1 MPPNKKDDFNLD
13 DINSDEPDKLLEN
26 LNNQTPIEL
35 PSFETDLAYLLD
47 DIQNTQLPETFF
59 SDDEAFQKL
68 LEDISVSESESNSID
83 WSEPNFSALLEDT
96 EEFDLSS
103 IEESLEEEPIPE
115 PDPNLTAKDV
125 AAWMLKQVETK
136 GVFYQQDAAWHIRRY
151 FGECFIGLNKNSN
164 PAISKK
170 VLKEFRLISLKTV
183 VWNRRE
189 LYWRLCQPSDPSKSR
204 RVDD

>member
-189 LYWRLCQPSDPSKSR
+189 LYWRLRQPSDPSKSR

>member
-1 MPPNKKDDFNLD
+1 MLPNKKDDFNLD
-13 DINSDEPDKLLEN
+13 DINSSDTDKLLEN
-26 LNNQTPIEL
+26 LNNETLLEI

-47 DIQNTQLPETFF
+47 DIQNTQLPETYF
-59 SDDEAFQKL
+59 SDDEGLQKL
-68 LEDISVSESESNSID
+68 LEDISVSESELNSID
-83 WSEPNFSALLEDT
+83 WSEPNFSAFLEDT
-96 EEFDLSS
+96 KEFDLSL
-103 IEESLEEEPIPE
+103 IKESLEEEPIPE

-136 GVFYQQDAAWHIRRY
+136 GVLYQQDAAWHIRRY
-151 FGECFIGLNKNSN
+151 FGECFVGLNENSN

-170 VLKEFRLISLKTV
+170 VLKEFGLISLKTV

-189 LYWRLCQPSDPSKSR
+189 LYWRLRQPSDPPKIR